1 MIVDLRRFPARF
13 FRTKAGNSP
22 VIDWLR
28 TLPKEDRAAI
38 GFDLQRLEF
47 RWPIGMPHC
56 RPMGRGLHE
65 MRSNLPSG
73 RTGRLFFFAA
83 GSQLIIVGGFVKK
96 SRTTPRAEIDLAR
109 ARNREWELA
118 DGLGDQ
124 GEADGE

>member
-1 MIVDLRRFPARF
+1 MVDLRRFPARF
-13 FRTKAGNSP
+13 FRTKAGHSP

-28 TLPKEDRAAI
+28 ALPKEDRAAI

-47 RWPIGMPHC
+47 RWPIGMPHS

-65 MRSNLPSG
+65 MRSRLPSG
-73 RTGRLFFFAA
+73 RTGRLFFFVS
-83 GSQLIIVGGFVKK
+83 GSQLIIVGGFIKK

-109 ARNREWELA
+109 ARKREWELA
-118 DGLGDQ
+118 DGLENQ